1 MLKGYRALVAPCLVA
16 VVILLA
22 AIAGCG
28 GESRPDES
36 ASRADDAPPGGASA
50 TGETSRPPAAAVSTE
65 IPVPT
70 RVATAAGTAPDRPQA
85 TSAPAIASTP
95 QLTTE
100 FITPP
105 ERDYYRLARELMPGL
120 GEVDPVVRRSAPAL
134 EVGHRETFRLVDLI
148 ATRQYEREFELRLV
162 TPHAYWF
169 FEEGI
174 DVDQEAL
181 ARSASEFENS
191 IRPRVVG
198 VFGEEWTPGVDGDP
212 HLYIINANLRGVGGY
227 FNSADEY
234 PSAIRPVSNEIE
246 AIYINVQYLPP
257 GTDIYSQVLA
267 HELQHAIHWKAD
279 VSEETWVNEGLSE
292 LAVNIAGF
300 PETSILEFRRAGPTS
315 LIHWPVDGPGEGK
328 NYGAGSLFMRYFSEH
343 FGGRDDLR
351 ALLTE
356 QGDGI
361 EGLDAYLET
370 IGYEARFP
378 DVFRDWA
385 VANLLDEDS
394 GPYGY
399 ADLSMSLPV
408 TRNLKGGDQLAS
420 TMPQYANEYIR
431 LEQLPGPAILS
442 FDGDSTTSLLPVD
455 VDSLCWWSNKGDV
468 IDSTLTATIGLRDV
482 DSATLTYDVWF
493 SIEEDWDFAYVEV
506 SEDGGSTWTI
516 LETPLSSTD
525 DPLQVSFGPGY
536 TGKSGGWQEEA
547 IPLDQWAG
555 QEILARFQYITD
567 AAIHDHGLCL
577 KDLRVW
583 NPDTSV
589 PGSVPDLI
597 SSIRFDGF
605 VWTNNLVR
613 QEFIVQVVYQ
623 GDGDS
628 PNRVVQVPL
637 DNDNH
642 GEIRLESDPDARR
655 IVAVVQSLAPSTRM
669 PASYTMR
676 LDRVE

>member
-1 MLKGYRALVAPCLVA
+1 MFAPAL
-16 VVILLA
+16 LL
-22 AIAGCG
+22 GVLLWL
-28 GESRPDES
+28 
-36 ASRADDAPPGGASA
+36 ASCNTDAPTDLPHV
-50 TGETSRPPAAAVSTE
+50 ETSTPPTPAVSTE
-65 IPVPT
+65 IPAPT
-70 RVATAAGTAPDRPQA
+70 STATATGTAAVRLQA
-85 TSAPAIASTP
+85 TPAPAAARTE

-105 ERDYYRLARELMPGL
+105 ERDYYRLARELMPGV
-120 GEVDPVVRRSAPAL
+120 GEVNPVVRRSASTL

-148 ATRQYEREFELRLV
+148 ANRQYEREFELRLV

-181 ARSASEFENS
+181 ARSASEFENT
-191 IRPRVVG
+191 IRPKLVG

-212 HLYIINANLRGVGGY
+212 HLYVINANLRGVGGY

-234 PSAIRPVSNEIE
+234 PSEIRPASNEIE
-246 AIYINVQYLPP
+246 AIYINVRYLPP
-257 GTDIYSQVLA
+257 GTDIYLQVLA
-267 HELQHAIHWKAD
+267 HELQHAIHWKTD

-292 LAVNIAGF
+292 LAVTIAGF

-315 LIHWPVDGPGEGK
+315 LIHWPADGPGQGR
-328 NYGAGSLFMRYFSEH
+328 NYGAGSLFMRYLTEH
-343 FGGRDDLR
+343 YGGRDDLR
-351 ALLTE
+351 ALMTE
-356 QGDGI
+356 PGDGI
-361 EGLDAYLET
+361 EGLDAHLET
-370 IGYEARFP
+370 MGYEARFP

-385 VANLLDEDS
+385 VANLLDEDG

-399 ADLSMSLPV
+399 ADLSMSFPV
-408 TRNLKGGDQLAS
+408 TRNLRGGDKLVS
-420 TMPQYANEYIR
+420 TIPQYANEYIR
-431 LEQLPGPAILS
+431 LEQLPSPAVLS

-468 IDSTLTATIGLRDV
+468 IDSTLTATVDLREV
-482 DSATLTYDVWF
+482 DNATLTYDVWF

-547 IPLDQWAG
+547 VPLDQWAG
-555 QEILARFQYITD
+555 QEILVRFQYITD

-577 KDLRVW
+577 DDIRVW
-583 NPDTSV
+583 NPDTSE

-597 SSIRFDGF
+597 SRIQFDGF

-613 QEFIVQVVYQ
+613 QDFIVQVVYQ

-628 PNRVVQVPL
+628 TNRVVQVPL
-637 DNDNH
+637 DNENQ
-642 GEIRLESDPDARR
+642 GEIRLESDPDVRR
-655 IVAVVQSLAPSTRM
+655 IVAVVQSLAQATRM

-676 LDRVE
+676 LDRAE

>member
-1 MLKGYRALVAPCLVA
+1 MKLYRSNNRFVVAPV
-16 VVILLA
+16 LLLGA
-22 AIAGCG
+22 LLWLAGCN
-28 GESRPDES
+28 
-36 ASRADDAPPGGASA
+36 ANAPTDLPPVGTSPPPSTSVLPTSSTGIPAPTPAVTTRQIAATRLKATSVPAVASA
-50 TGETSRPPAAAVSTE
+50 
-65 IPVPT
+65 
-70 RVATAAGTAPDRPQA
+70 
-85 TSAPAIASTP
+85 P

-105 ERDYYRLARELMPGL
+105 ERDYYHLARELMPGL
-120 GEVDPVVRRSAPAL
+120 GEVDPVVRRSAPTL

-148 ATRQYEREFELRLV
+148 ATRQYEEEFELRLV

-169 FEEGI
+169 FEVGI

-181 ARSASEFENS
+181 ARSASEFENT
-191 IRPRVVG
+191 IRPLVVG

-246 AIYINVQYLPP
+246 AIYINVRYLPP

-292 LAVNIAGF
+292 LAVAITGF
-300 PETSILEFRRAGPTS
+300 PETSILEFRKAGPTS
-315 LIHWPVDGPGEGK
+315 LIHWPPDGSGEGR
-328 NYGAGSLFMRYFSEH
+328 NYGAGSLFMRYFTEQY
-343 FGGRDDLR
+343 GGRDDLR
-351 ALLTE
+351 SLLTE
-356 QGDGI
+356 PGDGI

-370 IGYEARFP
+370 IGYEVRFP

-385 VANLLDEDS
+385 VANLLDEAGGS
-394 GPYGY
+394 YGY
-399 ADLSMSLPV
+399 ADLSISFPV
-408 TRNLKGGDQLAS
+408 TRSLRIGDKLAS
-420 TMPQYANEYIR
+420 TIPQFANEYIR
-431 LEQLPGPAILS
+431 LEQLPGPAVLS
-442 FDGDSTTSLLPVD
+442 FEGDSTTSLLPVD

-468 IDSTLTATIGLRDV
+468 IDSTLTATVDLQDV

-506 SEDGGSTWTI
+506 SEDGGNTWTI

-536 TGKSGGWQEEA
+536 TGESGGWQEEA

-555 QEILARFQYITD
+555 QEILVRFQYVTD

-577 KDLRVW
+577 GDIRVW
-583 NPDTSV
+583 NPITSV

-597 SSIRFDGF
+597 SRIQFDGF
-605 VWTNNLVR
+605 LWTNNLVR
-613 QEFIVQVVYQ
+613 QDFIVQVVYES
-623 GDGDS
+623 DGDS
-628 PNRVVQVPL
+628 PNRVIQVPL

-642 GEIRLESDPDARR
+642 GEIRLEPEPEARR